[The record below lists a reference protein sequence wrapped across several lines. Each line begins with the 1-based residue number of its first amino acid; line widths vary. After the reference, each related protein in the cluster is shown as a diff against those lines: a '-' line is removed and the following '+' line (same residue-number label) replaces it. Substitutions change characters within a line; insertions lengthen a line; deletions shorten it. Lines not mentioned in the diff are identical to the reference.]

1 MNTTATP
8 IIASAPGTLM
18 LTGEHAV
25 LYGYPALVCAVDQR
39 ITVTLNPRDD
49 DKVIIHSPTLGTYQ
63 ATLTELSP
71 NDPFKFVLTA
81 IMYACHPAPQTVS
94 PRTCCGA
101 RSEYPDPDQAPQQVR
116 GDSRKMRGKLRGF
129 DLTISSDFSHQVGL
143 GSSAAVTVAT
153 LAALSNYLHLNL
165 SLHDLYQQAYQV
177 IQSVQQIG
185 SGADV
190 AASVYGGVVY
200 YQREP
205 FLCQKLLHT
214 FPIALIYSGSK
225 KPTPEVVA
233 LVKQLHAQQPEIYQ
247 NLFKE
252 IGACT
257 QAAVQAINAENWP
270 ALGEIFNRHQK
281 LQAALGVTNPT
292 IESIIELLLLQNT
305 ILGAKISGAGLG
317 DCVIAI
323 GSLPDGLF
331 PHNIVQENQ
340 GVQQLS
346 VKISTQGVAFTSP
359 LEGEVDA

>member
-63 ATLTELSP
+63 TTLTALSP
-71 NDPFKFVLTA
+71 DEPFKFVLTA
-81 IMYACHPAPQTVS
+81 IMRTHPMQ
-94 PRTCCGA
+94 
-101 RSEYPDPDQAPQQVR
+101 
-116 GDSRKMRGKLRGF
+116 GF
-129 DLTISSDFSHQVGL
+129 DLTITSDFSHQVGL

-153 LAALSNYLHLNL
+153 LAALYHYLHLNL